1 MASNELVARPSGR
14 NANVHRAEKIVSNT
28 ALYTGAVL
36 VQKALSFLY
45 FLFLSKQFLPHELG
59 GYLWVLSLSGL
70 FQIGI
75 DLGLTP
81 IVTREA
87 ARTGNVRGFVGAAL
101 ALKIPLAATTVIVFI
116 ATVAI
121 IRPLPDTLLM
131 AAIAALIMTF
141 DAFTMV
147 YFAGLR
153 AVQVLRYE
161 ALTLILFQGTVFA
174 AGATVALTTHDLP
187 LVMFALLIGSAL
199 NLCVMMWGMRRTVG
213 TAVRPVFDR
222 AIIRT
227 GLLRYIP
234 AFGASTIFM
243 RVYAVAD
250 TILLGLMMGDLAV
263 GLYAIPA
270 KVATALQSL
279 IPGAFSSS
287 VYPSMSNY
295 ARHAPERLARL
306 FERSVIYLLILALP
320 VAAGLAFITE
330 PLLARLWPEYTAA
343 VPAFKIFMFGIP
355 FIFLSY
361 PTGALLNAVGREK
374 TVTANRGIITG
385 VNVAL
390 NLILIPTLGVAGAA
404 VAYVVTNVLLFALD
418 YNAARTSAEI
428 RARVIIGAFV
438 RLLVATAAM
447 VVVVEFL
454 EPRVPLPVSIGAGA
468 FVYAAGII
476 LLKLVGPGEWHM
488 ARALLKKYEENAPPH
503 A

>member
-1 MASNELVARPSGR
+1 MVSKRPVAPLSGR

-36 VQKALSFLY
+36 VQKTLSFFY
-45 FLFLSKQFLPHELG
+45 FLFLSRLFLPDALG

-101 ALKIPLAATTVIVFI
+101 ALKIPLAAATVTAFM
-116 ATVAI
+116 ATVAL
-121 IRPLPDTLLM
+121 IRPFPDTLLM
-131 AAIAALIMTF
+131 AAIAAVIMTL

-174 AGATVALTTHDLP
+174 AGAAVAITTRDLP
-187 LVMFALLIGSAL
+187 LVMFALLVGSAL
-199 NLCVMMWGMRRTVG
+199 NLGIMMWGTRRTIG
-213 TAVRPVFDR
+213 AAIRPVFDR
-222 AIIRT
+222 ALIKA
-227 GLLRYIP
+227 GLLKYVP

-243 RVYAVAD
+243 RVYAAAD
-250 TILLGLMMGDLAV
+250 TILLGIMIGDLAV

-279 IPGAFSSS
+279 VPGAFSSS

-306 FERSVIYLLILALP
+306 FERSIIYLLIISLP
-320 VAAGLAFITE
+320 MAMGLAFIAE
-330 PLLARLWPEYTAA
+330 PLLTRLWPEYIAA
-343 VPAFKIFMFGIP
+343 VPAFRIFMFGVP

-374 TVTANRGIITG
+374 IVTTNRGIITT
-385 VNVAL
+385 VNVTL

-404 VAYVVTNVLLFALD
+404 IAYVATNVLLFGLD
-418 YNAARTSAEI
+418 YRAARASAVI
-428 RARVIIGAFV
+428 RTRVIVGAFI
-438 RLLVATAAM
+438 RLLIVTAAM
-447 VVVVEFL
+447 AALVTAL
-454 EPRVPLPVSIGAGA
+454 TSRVPLPVSIVAGA
-468 FVYAAGII
+468 LTYAVGIVI
-476 LLKLVGPGEWHM
+476 LKVIGPGEWRM
-488 ARALLKKYEENAPPH
+488 ARALFKKSSELDEL
-503 A
+503 